1 MQGTGGAE
9 NARAVMGGNGAPQS
23 GNWVAVDRDV
33 RFHPVVGF
41 LDEDGTPR
49 RGVVVCEM
57 VAWLDLVMEANWR
70 DREVNNKGKVM
81 VIERGQLMAARN
93 WLARRWGWSEDKVRW
108 FFKKLATEGMITI
121 PAPKTTQPVSA
132 NRAQSKPQRRA
143 HFANVITICNY
154 NTYQAACELDA
165 LLSTQSN
172 TQSTPKQ
179 HPHHNKETREQEI
192 SPTGD
197 GPIELLLEPEAP
209 RMTASVAARE
219 AFELYN
225 QTALRC
231 GLPKAQ
237 NLSDSR
243 KRALALRVKEAGGM
257 DGFRRA
263 MANIERSAFLQ
274 GRNDRGWRA
283 DIDWLCQPSSFMRLL
298 EGGYGNGAH
307 APERGGNS
315 SPFKERSLLSD
326 DDPPRKLRPRCEVE
340 T

>member
-1 MQGTGGAE
+1 MNTGTEGAAINE
-9 NARAVMGGNGAPQS
+9 RAVMGGNGAPQA
-23 GNWVAVDRDV
+23 GNWVAIDRDV

-121 PAPKTTQPVSA
+121 PAPKTTQPVSV

-165 LLSTQSN
+165 LLSTQTN

-179 HPHHNKETREQEI
+179 HPHHNKETREQKPDIARAGEDRVEVNCEAIHLHFGGKSKTIPFSTIDLWAYNARMYDVERARKIVQGVMEGWVTDGKLPDKPSLEI
-192 SPTGD
+192 QRRLKYGHID
-197 GPIELLLEPEAP
+197 DEVGQQRIANE
-209 RMTASVAARE
+209 R
-219 AFELYN
+219 
-225 QTALRC
+225 
-231 GLPKAQ
+231 
-237 NLSDSR
+237 
-243 KRALALRVKEAGGM
+243 
-257 DGFRRA
+257 RRA
-263 MANIERSAFLQ
+263 PPDKTAPVTQTGVIR
-274 GRNDRGWRA
+274 GRA
-283 DIDWLCQPSSFMRLL
+283 
-298 EGGYGNGAH
+298 
-307 APERGGNS
+307 
-315 SPFKERSLLSD
+315 
-326 DDPPRKLRPRCEVE
+326 
-340 T
+340 